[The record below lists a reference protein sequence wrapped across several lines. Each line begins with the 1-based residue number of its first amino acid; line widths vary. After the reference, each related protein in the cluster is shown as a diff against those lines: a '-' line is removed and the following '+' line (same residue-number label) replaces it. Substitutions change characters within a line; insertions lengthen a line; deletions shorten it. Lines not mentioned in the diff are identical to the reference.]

1 MVPYPFRDSWLGSN
15 MDKHKIVEDLKS
27 LGLKEDM
34 SIEVHSSLSSFG
46 HIDGGAETVIDA
58 LMDVVGSGGA
68 IVMPSFRMSK
78 RLPLNQEDRSNG
90 LTCKIRILENS
101 EEHSGMGIISDT
113 FRKREDVTTGEG
125 LFRVSAWGKD
135 RDKNSASF
143 SNLIEKDE
151 WALLLG
157 VDIYSLST
165 MHYVESYLPE
175 EISKTFRAPEELL
188 LKYNP
193 EEWYIETG
201 EPPVKAWYKIQDEA
215 IKNNLITIK
224 NIGRAQCMFFKINNV
239 IELYKKALQEDPYEL
254 YGFKED

>member
-1 MVPYPFRDSWLGSN
+1 
-15 MDKHKIVEDLKS
+15 MDKHKIVEGLKS
-27 LGLKEDM
+27 LGLKEGM

-46 HIDGGAETVIDA
+46 HVNGGAETVIDA
-58 LMDVVGSGGA
+58 LIDVVGSSGA
-68 IVMPSFRMSK
+68 IVMPSFKMSK

-90 LTCKIRILENS
+90 LTCKIRILEDS

-113 FRKREDVTTGEG
+113 FRKRDDVKTGDG

-135 RDKNSASF
+135 RDKNSTSF
-143 SNLIEKDE
+143 SNLIESDE

-175 EISKTFRAPEELL
+175 EITKIFKPPSELL
-188 LKYNP
+188 KIYNP
-193 EEWYIETG
+193 DMWYIETG

-215 IKNNLITIK
+215 MKNNLITIE
-224 NIGRAQCMFFKINNV
+224 NIGEAQCMFFKINNV

-254 YGFKED
+254 YGLKED